1 MTNSK
6 SSKRAFVS
14 SAIAVFLCVVM
25 LIGTTFAWF
34 TDTAKTGIN
43 RIQAGTLDIELQ
55 MKDGQGNWIDAE
67 GKTLD
72 FKKSADAPEGEAV
85 LWEPGCTY
93 ELPELRV
100 VNKGNL
106 ALVYK
111 IVVSGINGD
120 EKLLKAIEFTGLD
133 NLEDEGHLLPGE
145 DASVAIKI
153 KGHMKE
159 DAGNEYQGLSAE
171 GISVTV
177 YATQDT
183 VEYDSFDNQ
192 YDADASKSVIKAT
205 PETIQSILDGLTG
218 PAVVELSEGDYGRLY
233 LRQAKG
239 TSAARDD
246 LKKSDDYPAY
256 YREIKGLTLRAAA
269 GAKVTCKGITAEAG
283 TLTAASNKADFGG
296 NIVSYLLLESTKIE
310 GISFTDTTTNVLFM
324 RDNYDA
330 NHTGTSLL
338 VNGFTVKDCK
348 GVGSGENKPGKH
360 FFYGSSASDLPF
372 CNAAGGKA
380 GYNDIRIIGCELS
393 KYYQPICWNNKTSV
407 LNGLT
412 VSGNTF
418 TDCIHNHVQVTN
430 KINSGKFVFENNRL
444 VNVGNNKFIRI
455 EKLQDGSAVTI
466 KGTKIENAG
475 VNNNIVR
482 IDGVSSN
489 FTVDASD
496 NQWAKGFFPLWE
508 GQPEPYW
515 LAYTY

>member
-14 SAIAVFLCVVM
+14 SAIAVLLCVVM

-34 TDTAKTGIN
+34 TDTAKTGVN

-55 MKDGQGNWIDAE
+55 MKDGQGNWVDAE

-72 FKKSADAPEGEAV
+72 FKKAEGHEDEDI

-120 EKLLKAIEFTGLD
+120 EKLLEAIEFTGLD

-153 KGHMKE
+153 RGHMRE

-205 PETIQSILDGLTG
+205 PETVQSILDGLTA
-218 PAVVELSEGDYGRLY
+218 PAIVELSEGDYGTLY
-233 LRQAKG
+233 FRQDKAL
-239 TSAARDD
+239 SAERDD
-246 LKKSDDYPAY
+246 LKKAPAYPAY
-256 YREIKGLTLRAAA
+256 YREFKNVKIKAAA
-269 GAKVTCKGITAEAG
+269 GANVNCKGIAVEAG
-283 TLTAASNKADFGG
+283 LFWYETAPASNQDDFGHG
-296 NIVSYLLLESTKIE
+296 FISYLRLENITIE
-310 GISFTDTTTNVLFM
+310 GINFNDPTVTAIRL
-324 RDNYDA
+324 RDSYSA
-330 NHTGTSLL
+330 NHTGASLL
-338 VNGFTVKDCK
+338 VDGFTVKNCK
-348 GVGSGENKPGKH
+348 GTGTKNYNSGVR
-360 FFYGSSASDLPF
+360 FFKGEGSSDQPF
-372 CNAAGGKA
+372 CNIEGSKV
-380 GYNDIRIIGCELS
+380 GYNNIRIIGCEMNR
-393 KYYQPICWNNKTSV
+393 YNQPICWNNATAV

-418 TDCIHNHVQVTN
+418 TDCMGNHVQVEN
-430 KINSGKFVFENNRL
+430 KENRGELVFSDNKL
-444 VNVGNNKFIRI
+444 VNIGMHRFIRMAHVQSDAAI
-455 EKLQDGSAVTI
+455 TI
-466 KGTKIENAG
+466 SGTTFVNADADNG
-475 VNNNIVR
+475 EIVK
-482 IDGVSSN
+482 IDGVSG
-489 FTVDASD
+489 FTVAATN
-496 NQWAKGFFPLWE
+496 NQWSADMFKTDTQWIAKV
-508 GQPEPYW
+508 
-515 LAYTY
+515 